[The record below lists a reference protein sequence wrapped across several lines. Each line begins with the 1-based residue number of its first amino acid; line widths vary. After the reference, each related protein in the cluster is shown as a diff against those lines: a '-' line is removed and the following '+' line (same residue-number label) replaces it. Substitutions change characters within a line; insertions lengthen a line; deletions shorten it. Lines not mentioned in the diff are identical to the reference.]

1 MNVSKDCVRGRC
13 PAFAGLYKV
22 AIALFFIFLFKGT
35 AFGGAAYPFP
45 DSMPQNTKITIHGTV
60 TDSQGEPLVG
70 ISVLVVGTTSGVYT
84 DSDGKYTIQA
94 PSNATLEFSAIG
106 MVKQDIPVNGKSLID
121 VVLKD
126 DNVLLNELVVVGFGT
141 QKKENLT
148 GAVSTVN
155 VSRTLENKPF
165 TDPAKGLQ
173 GAVPGLTITFS
184 NGAINKAPAINIRGM
199 GSLNAVGDDG
209 KTNGGSPLIL
219 VDNVVVNDISIVNS
233 DDIESVS
240 VLKDAASTSIY
251 GARAAFGVILIK
263 TKSGKKATKFTATY
277 SNNFSWG
284 TPTVLPEFPKDAVA
298 EIGAMDAAMTRGKQA
313 FDMFGMKAPQLM
325 AGITNWIEKY
335 SHNRTSDNMI
345 KGEDFEILNGVTYFY
360 RLWDPVDVMYQKWT
374 PQQNHNLQIM
384 GGSEKISFI
393 LSGAYQYQEGIL
405 KIKPDILNKYNL
417 SLTVNAQAAKWLD
430 LEARMNMRQYDYS
443 YPYTY
448 QDPFYYMWR
457 WGTYFPYGQYTD
469 ENGTNAYFRHI
480 AGFMHNASYCSTKET
495 YQNAQVAA
503 TVKIGD
509 LVQVRS
515 EFAYSTTHSV
525 THETGGYVSLW
536 DFWGG
541 GLNYNT
547 KLPSQA
553 YDETDFTN
561 KKYTQIT
568 SNTFATYEQVF
579 GNHTVKVLA
588 GLNVEKGTYGKQF
601 AKKLGLMDKTMGE
614 FPLTYGTPTVDGDAS
629 DWAVMGLFGRIN
641 YNYKNRYLVELNG
654 RYDGSSNFPSH
665 SRWAF
670 FPSFSVGYR
679 ISEEKFFQPLLR
691 VISDMKIRGSY
702 GIIGNQN
709 VGPDRFIPTM
719 ATGLANWVSGGA
731 KMLYT
736 GLPANVSN
744 NLFWEDIATLDL
756 GADLRFF
763 KNKYG
768 ISFDWFQRE
777 NRNMLSIG
785 ETLPAAFGTTAA
797 MINDGR
803 LRTRGWEITVDGSHT
818 FGNGLTIYGNF
829 NISDYKSVITEW
841 NSNEANL
848 LTDNY
853 QGKEIGEIWG
863 FETDRYFTSAD
874 DVANSPSQVG
884 LQSGNFVY
892 GPGDIKFVNKD
903 GDNVIGAG
911 KSTLAEHGDLVKIGN
926 TTPRYQYSFRVGG
939 EWKGID
945 LDIYFQGIGK
955 RDMWAT
961 GNEAIPYYRG
971 ADVMYQHQMD
981 FWSPSN
987 PDAKY
992 PLPYTGNAA
1001 SAISNMYKM
1010 ASAVANSGN
1019 NFYPQTKYLLN
1030 LAYLR
1035 LKNLTIGYTL
1045 PQKWTKK
1052 AYLQKVR
1059 VYFSGENLVEI
1070 AQKKIPIDPE
1080 ITAGSATSDF
1090 YGRTAPFQR
1099 VISFGIQISM

>member
-1 MNVSKDCVRGRC
+1 MHVSNEYVRGRC
-13 PAFAGLYKV
+13 PSRMGLYRV
-22 AIALFFIFLFKGT
+22 AIAIFFICMLHST
-35 AFGGAAYPFP
+35 AYSISNHVTQ
-45 DSMPQNTKITIHGTV
+45 DKNITVQGTV
-60 TDSQGEPLVG
+60 TDIGGAPLIG
-70 ISVLVVGTTSGVYT
+70 ISVVVRGTTIGVST
-84 DSDGKYTIQA
+84 DTDGKYTIEA
-94 PSNATLEFSAIG
+94 PSDGTLEFSSIG
-106 MVKQDIPVNGKSLID
+106 MVKKEIPVNGKSIIN
-121 VVLKD
+121 VVMED
-126 DNVLLNELVVVGFGT
+126 DNVLLDELVVVGFGT
-141 QKKENLT
+141 QRRENLT

-155 VSRTLENKPF
+155 VQRTMENKPF

-173 GAVPGLTITFS
+173 GAVPGLTVTFS
-184 NGAINKAPAINIRGM
+184 NGAINKAPVINIRGM
-199 GSLNAVGDDG
+199 GSLNATDG
-209 KTNGGSPLIL
+209 GTPLIL
-219 VDNVVVNDISIVNS
+219 VDNVVVSDMSVVNS
-233 DDIESVS
+233 DDIESIS

-263 TKSGKKATKFTATY
+263 TKSGKRATKFTATY

-298 EIGAMDAAMTRGKQA
+298 EIGAMDAAMTRGKMA

-325 AGITNWIEKY
+325 AGITNWINKY
-335 SHNRTSDNMI
+335 SHNRTSDQMI
-345 KGEDFEILNGVTYFY
+345 YGEDFELLDGVTYFY
-360 RLWDPVDVMYQKWT
+360 RLWDPVDIMYQKWT

-405 KIKPDILNKYNL
+405 KIKPDILNKYNI
-417 SLTVNAQAAKWLD
+417 SLNVNAQAAKWLD
-430 LEARMNMRQYDYS
+430 LEARMSMRQYDLD

-480 AGFMHNASYCSTKET
+480 PGFMHNASYARTRET
-495 YQNAQVAA
+495 YQNSQIAA

-515 EFAYSTTHSV
+515 EFAYSTTYSN
-525 THETGGYVSLW
+525 THETGGYVALW

-553 YDETDFTN
+553 YDETDYTN

-579 GNHTVKVLA
+579 GNHTLKVIA
-588 GLNVEKGTYGKQF
+588 GLNVEKGTYSKQF
-601 AKKLGLMDKTMGE
+601 AKKMGLMDKDKGE
-614 FPLTYGTPTVDGDAS
+614 FPLAFGTPTVDGDAS
-629 DWAVMGLFGRIN
+629 DWAVAGWFARIN
-641 YNYKNRYLVELNG
+641 YNYKNKYLLELNG

-670 FPSFSVGYR
+670 FPSFSAGYV
-679 ISEEKFFQPLLR
+679 ISEENFFEPLR
-691 VISDMKIRGSY
+691 KTISYMKIRGSY

-709 VGPDRFIPTM
+709 VGADRFIPTM
-719 ATGLANWVSGGA
+719 ATKLADWIYDGA

-736 GLPANVSN
+736 GLPANVSRD
-744 NLFWEDIATLDL
+744 LFWEDIATLDL
-756 GADLRFF
+756 GLDMRFF
-763 KNKYG
+763 KNQFG
-768 ISFDWFQRE
+768 ITFGWYQRE

-797 MINDGR
+797 MVNDGR
-803 LRTRGWEITVDGSHT
+803 LRTRGWEITLDASHT
-818 FGNGLTIYGNF
+818 FGNGLSIYGNF
-829 NISDYKSVITEW
+829 NISDYQSVITEW
-841 NSNEANL
+841 NSNAANL
-848 LTDNY
+848 LTENY
-853 QGKEIGEIWG
+853 QGKTIGEIWG
-863 FETDRYFTSAD
+863 FETEGYFQSAA

-884 LQSGNFVY
+884 LQSGNFVF
-892 GPGDIKFVNKD
+892 GPGDIKYRNQN
-903 GDNVIGAG
+903 GDNVISAG
-911 KSTLAEHGDLVKIGN
+911 KSTLADHGDLVKIGN

-939 EWKGID
+939 SFKGFD

-955 RDMWAT
+955 RDMWAI

-981 FWSPSN
+981 FWSPDN
-987 PDAKY
+987 PGARY
-992 PLPYTGNAA
+992 PLPYTGNAT
-1001 SAISNMYKM
+1001 SQINNMYKM
-1010 ASAVANSGN
+1010 ADAVANSGN
-1019 NFYPQTKYLLN
+1019 NFYPQTRYLLN

-1035 LKNLTIGYTL
+1035 LKNLTVGYTL
-1045 PQKWTKK
+1045 PQKWTRK
-1052 AYLQKVR
+1052 AYLEKVR
-1059 VYFSGENLVEI
+1059 IYFSGENLAEI
-1070 AQKKIPIDPE
+1070 SQKKIPIDPE
-1080 ITAGSATSDF
+1080 ITAGSATSNF

-1099 VISFGIQISM
+1099 VLSFGVQITM